1 MGVFNKSKDSGLYV
15 VRDGHILVWVTC
27 WWPFPT
33 LPLWLL
39 SPWFFYWL
47 WNNPVFEHAISLLIP
62 KDHSH
67 VEVSG
72 LRTSYPTFPLCK
84 ALHMFFVRS
93 KIDHRTLDII
103 IQLGNRTSKFI
114 PFNGSFI
121 WQLFTSQSMVESCSN
136 GNSLMILK

>member
-1 MGVFNKSKDSGLYV
+1 MVYMWCVMATYWYGWFVDGPSRLCLY
-15 VRDGHILVWVTC
+15 GCSHHG
-27 WWPFPT
+27 
-33 LPLWLL
+33 
-39 SPWFFYWL
+39 FFYWL

-72 LRTSYPTFPLCK
+72 LRTSYTTFPLCK